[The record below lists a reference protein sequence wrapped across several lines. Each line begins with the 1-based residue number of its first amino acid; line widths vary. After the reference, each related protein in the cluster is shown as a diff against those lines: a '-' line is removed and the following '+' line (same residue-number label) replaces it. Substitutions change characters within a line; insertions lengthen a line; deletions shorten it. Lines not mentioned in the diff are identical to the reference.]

1 MNTLTPSRPSAETLW
16 LAGEP
21 LTAAEL
27 SSLLEES
34 TGWSV
39 EVANLGDDGVA
50 FFLIDPYGDRDG
62 DGWDCLDDLAA
73 DVAFRIDEALADA

>member
-1 MNTLTPSRPSAETLW
+1 MNTLTPARPSAESLW

-27 SSLLEES
+27 SSLLEEC
-34 TGWSV
+34 TGWSI
-39 EVANLGDDGVA
+39 EVANFGADGVA

-62 DGWDCLDDLAA
+62 DGWGCLDDLAA
-73 DVAFRIDEALADA
+73 EVAFRIDEALADA

>member
-1 MNTLTPSRPSAETLW
+1 MTATITRSDPESLW
-16 LAGEP
+16 RAGAD

-27 SSLLEES
+27 SCLLEEC
-34 TGWSV
+34 TGWTV
-39 EVANLGDDGVA
+39 EVANLGADGVA

-73 DVAFRIDEALADA
+73 EVAFRNDEALADA